1 MRYLRWMFGV
11 LLLILSAPSWSFAQG
26 VILYNASGTAG
37 GGAGTL
43 PLGGKYAS
51 VLVEVTIQTTAT
63 VSFYIS
69 GEGSNPKVVACTDIS
84 STTGSASTTAT
95 ATGTYICPAN
105 GATAFYA
112 SVGAHTN
119 GVRVFAS
126 PSAGSAS
133 RRGGAGGGSGTVT
146 SISASGGVETISGS
160 PITGSGTI
168 RGALCVKSVTATTYT
183 VLTGDRGCFVTF
195 SNANPIAVTLPQ
207 AGTTGFETNWFFIP
221 VNLGAGTV
229 TITPTTS
236 TIQGEVDLD
245 LATGKSTLIGSDGTN
260 YVHSPG
266 MGLTAESDTIDT
278 VFDRGGTITGAV
290 SFATALKLLDANG
303 DGFAWYVDPTNGPT
317 FVCVDNNVENACTSY
332 TRTLAA
338 GQTLVYKNSGGT
350 NIFHLAE
357 STGTLTLGGQL
368 VTSNLGIE
376 FTESNTNPS
385 CSSGNYTIYADT
397 SEAKLKKCEN
407 GTPSDLAPAGG
418 GGGTKSKWFGANALT
433 TDGALCNPPALAN
446 LNSSGL
452 QWTITCADDNGS
464 TIYGR
469 MKMPQA
475 WNAGTLVFRHIY
487 IQTAADTGIL
497 NGDIAAQCRGAG
509 ETPSSTY
516 GTEVAIDDAAVTGS
530 NAVDITAS
538 AAVTPAG
545 TCAAGDVVW
554 WRYQLDVATT
564 TAVATLHHLG
574 FEMEWTE

>member
-1 MRYLRWMFGV
+1 MRYLRWIFGI
-11 LLLILSAPSWSFAQG
+11 LLLLLTPSWSFAQG
-26 VILYNASGTAG
+26 VVLYNASGTAG

-51 VLVEVTIQTTAT
+51 VLVEVTITTTAT
-63 VSFYIS
+63 VSFYITA
-69 GEGSNPKVVACTDIS
+69 EGSSPKVVACTDIS
-84 STTGSASTTAT
+84 STTGSAATTAT

-146 SISASGGVETISGS
+146 SVSASGGVETASGS
-160 PITGSGTI
+160 AITGSGTI
-168 RGALCVKSVTATTYT
+168 RGALCVKAVTATTYT

-195 SNANPIAVTLPQ
+195 SNADPIAVTLPQ

-236 TIQGEVDLD
+236 TIQGGADLD
-245 LATGKSTLIGSDGTN
+245 ITTGKSTLIGSDGTN

-266 MGLTAESDTIDT
+266 MGLTSESDTIDT

-290 SFATALKLLDANG
+290 SFATALKLLDSNG

-317 FVCVDNNVENACTSY
+317 FVCVDNNVENACASY

-338 GQTLVYKNSGGT
+338 GQTLIYKNSGGT

-368 VTSNLGIE
+368 VLSNLGVE
-376 FTESNTNPS
+376 LTESDTNPT
-385 CSSGNYTIYADT
+385 CSSNNYNIFADA
-397 SEAKLKKCEN
+397 SEARLKGCEN
-407 GTPSDLAPAGG
+407 GTARVLLPREFMVPLNPR
-418 GGGTKSKWFGANALT
+418 GAATGAYESIVSNQPTDYYLT
-433 TDGALCNPPALAN
+433 VTDAN
-446 LNSSGL
+446 
-452 QWTITCADDNGS
+452 TD
-464 TIYGR
+464 
-469 MKMPQA
+469 
-475 WNAGTLVFRHIY
+475 
-487 IQTAADTGIL
+487 AADFTFVVPAHYAGYTTATFRLHGVSKNASPSGNIDFDCAMSAYTPATDTFAAHVTTG
-497 NGDIAAQCRGAG
+497 
-509 ETPSSTY
+509 
-516 GTEVAIDDAAVTGS
+516 EVAALM
-530 NAVDITAS
+530 
-538 AAVTPAG
+538 TPATQNRPVTVVTSAHTING
-545 TCAAGDVVW
+545 GPLAAGDVVHGSCEV
-554 WRYQLDVATT
+554 DATATT
-564 TAVATLHHLG
+564 SAQMTDFRLKGWVTITLN
-574 FEMEWTE
+574 